1 MADTPRSDIED
12 TMSEHVHMP
21 LSHDG
26 DEREV
31 SQSLVGLMGA
41 FENLKQA
48 VGYSAAQ
55 ESEEFAEFQ
64 HFIQEMEAENTQ
76 LRMHA
81 VEAIQVAERLR
92 EENSTLLDEMTQAK
106 LDDMVEQSKEL
117 DKVVLEYDQEVMEA
131 RVAEADAVLEE
142 VAELRSRVSE
152 LEEEN
157 TGLSEML
164 NEMRQSQQQLVKLQ
178 AMEQQQAIEGQG
190 ESIGAENNSAE
201 MMTQQHKGLST
212 PVGAGLVS
220 AAGAGAAASVASA
233 ARDGADAE
241 SSSPSFMTA
250 EPGPDELT
258 PTQPPSSHEKSA
270 MLTTPGS
277 TRGASKD
284 PVAVAE
290 ALSAVAGSAEGGVA
304 ATAARMLRDYAAV
317 QLALE
322 QERASKKEL
331 QVEVDRLDEI
341 ISSKTFK
348 APSAWAEREVK
359 YKQERE
365 KWEESR
371 KEAELKMSKMKVEL
385 DSLRCTSGAAAL
397 ERRIEELEARLLE
410 SKREHTAAKASLHEM
425 ELASRASVGEFSLTG
440 VKPYS
445 GPKFSE
451 QGEVHQAISNIESS
465 GGTPTRVSPRGAS
478 GLQAAAAVVA
488 NTTTPGGGASV
499 SFNPNLGGHDGELH
513 ATPPRVLGGDEEV
526 SSSSN
531 MAAQQIATLQRE
543 NTRLKA
549 QLEKAGLGV
558 AGAAAALETPQ
569 VVRQAMNS
577 TTAKKAKDLEDQL
590 AITQQERAELLK
602 ELETMKEAAAARGA
616 EEAQRVTLQLRIAET
631 EARTEVAL
639 LQHGV
644 DAESARSLAALT
656 AQLQDAQQ
664 REETA
669 LAKLQEMK
677 AVSLTINVSSNA
689 SPANPAAAAT
699 AKKEME
705 QEEEILEE
713 QVHAMQVEQ
722 EKLQDQI
729 KEVAVAATVS
739 QKLLS
744 TPAIRAGE
752 TSAESLSDD
761 IAGFLAE
768 AAAASNMETLVLED
782 QEKEKATMTAAGE
795 LPAEAVDRISS
806 LQTQLKAAE
815 QALAALEKGVAPIQ
829 MHISVAGV
837 AAQQQKQ
844 DATVQKQRHEDG
856 SGNDAVV
863 PVQMRIAVNEGPS
876 ETMVKVPITLLS
888 GEEAVASIRMPINI
902 SNTAAVPVLVAP
914 APINFSVNVSEV
926 PEAPVHLPITV
937 GGETRNEVP
946 VKFAFNVAETA
957 AQPPQERQHLSM
969 PINIS
974 GSDAGTAAAATATTA
989 AEAPVRMAI
998 NIAGDQAAPIQ
1009 VPLNIS
1015 GGMREPSQ
1023 VKIPITIAT
1032 DPIKE
1037 KRMKQLE
1044 EMLKAANEEEERLR
1058 RDLEALVPVKLN
1070 FSLAGEGGGGAAGA
1084 VGMSPSPHPVGT
1096 GMSRRSSAA
1105 SFEYSAE
1112 GLAQD
1117 RAAVEAAWEDHVKS
1131 TDVPSLMRAKAE
1143 LETQCQMLQQKLDKL
1158 QAQLEDV
1165 GRENVQIHESIEDA
1179 VRSGDVGI
1187 LSGLRDGLKSSK
1199 TKVISTSRSFK
1210 VFGKKK
1216 EKGSGGGG
1224 GVSSKET
1231 KSAMHDT
1238 QDALHQPEVE
1248 RNVLQRHF
1256 DRMSK
1261 KKEKGSS
1268 KTQAAVAAGGTVVVG
1283 GAAGLA
1289 AVVEGEEGHKELEQY
1304 AGSEVGS
1311 DDHEDVINE
1320 LGSLRNE
1327 NGMLM
1332 EHLVTTKV
1340 RLAEVEG
1347 DYLESRRALLRSREK
1362 QMQLARQI
1370 MELQALEEP
1379 VHQTTKLDMTPP
1391 ASARGEQQDK
1401 PAGERRRSL
1410 RLPGLG

>member
-1 MADTPRSDIED
+1 MA
-12 TMSEHVHMP
+12 EHELP

-26 DEREV
+26 DEPEV

-48 VGYSAAQ
+48 VGYSADQ
-55 ESEEFAEFQ
+55 DSEEFAEFQ

-76 LRMHA
+76 LRLHA

-92 EENSTLLDEMTQAK
+92 EENSTLLDEMTQTK

-117 DKVVLEYDQEVMEA
+117 DKVVLEFDQEVMEA

-164 NEMRQSQQQLVKLQ
+164 NEMRQSQQQLVKLHFQ
-178 AMEQQQAIEGQG
+178 AMEQQQGIEGQG
-190 ESIGAENNSAE
+190 ESTGGDNNAE
-201 MMTQQHKGLST
+201 MMSQQQKGLST
-212 PVGAGLVS
+212 PVAAGLV
-220 AAGAGAAASVASA
+220 GAAASVAISA
-233 ARDGADAE
+233 VAVGDDGGADLE

-250 EPGPDELT
+250 EPGLAEST
-258 PTQPPSSHEKSA
+258 PTQLSISPEKSA
-270 MLTTPGS
+270 MMTTPGS
-277 TRGASKD
+277 TRGAPKD
-284 PVAVAE
+284 PAAVAD
-290 ALSAVAGSAEGGVA
+290 ALSAVAGGAEGGVA

-317 QLALE
+317 QQTLE

-331 QVEVDRLDEI
+331 QVEVDRLNEI
-341 ISSKTFK
+341 TSSKTFK

-359 YKQERE
+359 YKQEKE
-365 KWEESR
+365 KWEEAR
-371 KEAELKMSKMKVEL
+371 KEAELKMSKMKEEL
-385 DSLRCTSGAAAL
+385 DCLRDTSGAAAL

-410 SKREHTAAKASLHEM
+410 NERDHNTAKAALHEM

-451 QGEVHQAISNIESS
+451 EGEVHQTVSNIESS
-465 GGTPTRVSPRGAS
+465 GGTPPRVSPHTAS
-478 GLQAAAAVVA
+478 GPLAAAAVA
-488 NTTTPGGGASV
+488 NAATPGGGASI
-499 SFNPNLGGHDGELH
+499 SFDPYLGNDGINV
-513 ATPPRVLGGDEEV
+513 TPPRVLGGDEEV
-526 SSSSN
+526 SSN
-531 MAAQQIATLQRE
+531 MAVPQQQIATLQRE
-543 NTRLKA
+543 NSRLKA
-549 QLEKAGLGV
+549 QLEKAGLGI
-558 AGAAAALETPQ
+558 AGATLETPQ

-577 TTAKKAKDLEDQL
+577 TTAKKAKDIEDQL
-590 AITQQERAELLK
+590 ATTQQERAELLK

-631 EARTEVAL
+631 ETRTEVAL

-664 REETA
+664 RERTA
-669 LAKLQEMK
+669 LAKLQEK
-677 AVSLTINVSSNA
+677 QAVSLTINVSPNVS
-689 SPANPAAAAT
+689 PAAAAI
-699 AKKEME
+699 AKKEQE
-705 QEEEILEE
+705 QEEEALEQQVQATQEE
-713 QVHAMQVEQ
+713 QERLQ
-722 EKLQDQI
+722 EQI
-729 KEVAVAATVS
+729 KHVAVAATVS
-739 QKLLS
+739 PELLS
-744 TPAIRAGE
+744 TPVIPAGE
-752 TSAESLSDD
+752 TSAEDLSDEM
-761 IAGFLAE
+761 AGLLAE
-768 AAAASNMETLVLED
+768 AAAANNMETLALED
-782 QEKEKATMTAAGE
+782 HQEMETMSKTAGE
-795 LPAEAVDRISS
+795 LPAEAIERISS

-815 QALAALEKGVAPIQ
+815 QALAALEKGVTPVQ

-837 AAQQQKQ
+837 AAQQQMQ
-844 DATVQKQRHEDG
+844 DATPTNQQFVESSSSDNG
-856 SGNDAVV
+856 A
-863 PVQMRIAVNEGPS
+863 VQMRIAVNEGPS
-876 ETMVKVPITLLS
+876 ETMIKVPITLVT
-888 GEEAVASIRMPINI
+888 GEEAVASIRMPVNI
-902 SNTAAVPVLVAP
+902 SSNAVPATALEAP
-914 APINFSVNVSEV
+914 APVEFRVNVSED
-926 PEAPVHLPITV
+926 PKAPVQMPIAV
-937 GGETRNEVP
+937 GGELRDNEVP
-946 VKFAFNVAETA
+946 VKFAIHVAETA
-957 AQPPQERQHLSM
+957 AHPPQERLSM

-974 GSDAGTAAAATATTA
+974 GSGSDVPAATST
-989 AEAPVRMAI
+989 EAPVRMAI
-998 NIAGDQAAPIQ
+998 NIAENQAAPIQ
-1009 VPLNIS
+1009 IPINIS
-1015 GGMREPSQ
+1015 GGTSEPSQ

-1070 FSLAGEGGGGAAGA
+1070 FSLAGEGGGAGEM
-1084 VGMSPSPHPVGT
+1084 VLSPHPMGT

-1105 SFEYSAE
+1105 SFEYNAE

-1117 RAAVEAAWEDHVKS
+1117 RAAVEAAWEDHIKS
-1131 TDVPSLMRAKAE
+1131 TTDVPSLMRAKAE
-1143 LETQCQMLQQKLDKL
+1143 LETQCQMLQQQLDKM

-1165 GRENVQIHESIEDA
+1165 DRENVQIHESIEDA

-1187 LSGLRDGLKSSK
+1187 LSGLKDSLKSSK
-1199 TKVISTSRSFK
+1199 AKVISSSRSFK

-1216 EKGSGGGG
+1216 EKGSGAGSA
-1224 GVSSKET
+1224 VSNRET
-1231 KSAMHDT
+1231 KAAKHDAQGADHET
-1238 QDALHQPEVE
+1238 EGE
-1248 RNVLQRHF
+1248 SNVFRRQF
-1256 DRMSK
+1256 SRMSK

-1268 KTQAAVAAGGTVVVG
+1268 KVQGAGGGAVVVG
-1283 GAAGLA
+1283 EAAAGLA
-1289 AVVEGEEGHKELEQY
+1289 AVVEGEEELEQY
-1304 AGSEVGS
+1304 AGSEVGF
-1311 DDHEDVINE
+1311 DDHEDVIGE
-1320 LGSLRNE
+1320 LGSLRSE

-1379 VHQTTKLDMTPP
+1379 IHQTTKLNITPP
-1391 ASARGEQQDK
+1391 TSARGEQQEK